1 MKVWSISVPEQE
13 KVMNQ
18 SEIAGQM
25 ARADSGDDGGKEA
38 AALLYR
44 SDEIG
49 YNIIMTYCDE
59 ILKGR
64 DI

>member
-1 MKVWSISVPEQE
+1 MDLHAKTLPGLCMKEES
-13 KVMNQ
+13 
-18 SEIAGQM
+18 
-25 ARADSGDDGGKEA
+25 
-38 AALLYR
+38 ALLYR

-49 YNIIMTYCDE
+49 YNIIMTYCDA